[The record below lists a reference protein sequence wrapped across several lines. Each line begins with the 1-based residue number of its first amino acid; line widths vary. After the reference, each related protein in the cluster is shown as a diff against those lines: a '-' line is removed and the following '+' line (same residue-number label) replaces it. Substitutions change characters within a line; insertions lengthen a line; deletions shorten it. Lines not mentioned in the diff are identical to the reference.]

1 MLTLVKGGALA
12 GAARGLERG
21 LGVLLLSSAVLLIA
35 GWLLPLMTVHR
46 FLFLSDEVSILQG
59 VIELW
64 RHGDVLLSL
73 ILIAFSMLFPLAKLS
88 VALSLWTAE
97 ELDRKSI
104 ARRSKWL
111 AICGKW
117 SMLDVFVV
125 ALVVVAVKLSLVADV
140 EVHAGIYVFAAA
152 IIASMLCTDRLLHLL
167 QRVGTQGVARTQAE
181 T

>member
-12 GAARGLERG
+12 DAARGLDRG
-21 LGVLLLSSAVLLIA
+21 LGVWLLSSAVLLIA
-35 GWLLPLMTVHR
+35 GWLLPLMTIHR
-46 FLFLSDEVSILQG
+46 FIFLSDEVSILQG

-64 RHGDVLLSL
+64 QHGDALLAL
-73 ILIAFSMLFPLAKLS
+73 VLIAFSMLFPLGKLS

-97 ELDRKSI
+97 RLDCQSI
-104 ARRSKWL
+104 ARRRRWL

-152 IIASMLCTDRLLHLL
+152 IIVSMLSTDRLLHLL
-167 QRVGTQGVARTQAE
+167 DRVATESAE
-181 T
+181 RP

>member
-12 GAARGLERG
+12 SQAHGVERALGAI
-21 LGVLLLSSAVLLIA
+21 LLLSGALLIA
-35 GWLLPLMTVHR
+35 GWLLPLMTVRR
-46 FLFLSDEVSILQG
+46 FIFLSDEVSILQG

-73 ILIAFSMLFPLAKLS
+73 ILIAFSMIFPLAKLA
-88 VALSLWTAE
+88 VALSLWSAAT
-97 ELDRKSI
+97 LDDE
-104 ARRSKWL
+104 AVTRRSRWL

-125 ALVVVAVKLSLVADV
+125 ALVVVAAKLSLVADV
-140 EVHAGIYVFAAA
+140 EVHAGIYVFAGA

-167 QRVGTQGVARTQAE
+167 QRRQPVSG
-181 T
+181 